1 MQRSVEEAVPVET
14 PRENQSGWQSALTRW
29 TPTIITVGLIL
40 GVGRSLLEPLYS
52 GLPWM
57 TYEEDDFFYYLKIA
71 QNLARGAGSTFN
83 GVVATNGYHPLWMMV
98 LTVFSFF
105 TSKPKAI
112 LVFLSLCSFVSTLAT
127 YFLSRT

>member
-71 QNLARGAGSTFN
+71 QNLAHGAGSTFN
-83 GVVATNGYHPLWMMV
+83 GVVATHVYLPLRIV
-98 LTVFSFF
+98 DLTVS
-105 TSKPKAI
+105 SIYAAKLKAI
-112 LVFLSLCSFVSTLAT
+112 LVFKSL
-127 YFLSRT
+127 